1 MYDKKLRNRRISARV
16 LAAILTAAMS
26 VSAAPYTFAGN
37 ALQTGTE
44 QQTEADSQ
52 TETEQQTKA
61 DRQQDASSDKKDSGK
76 NSYPQLETTGTQ
88 DAKVTAIDVSDV
100 VAACMPSIVT
110 ISEKSVQEVEDY
122 FGGKHSVEEEGAASG
137 FIIAQTGNELLI
149 ATNNHVVDNATDV
162 TVAFSVDTDNEE
174 DKVVAAKVKGADP
187 STDVAVVAVQLKD
200 IKEDVLKQL
209 KVAVLGNS
217 DKLKVGQTAI
227 TIGNTLGQGLT
238 VTSGI
243 VAALNCK
250 VETDEGTWTEFQTD
264 GAANQGQS
272 GGAVLNAK
280 GEVIG
285 IFNAGYLEGDNVGY
299 AVPINTAIPVLQ
311 DLINRKTRDTL
322 DDYGYLGIT
331 VAPVTDEASQMYN
344 IPKGAYVYS
353 VEKGS
358 AAEKAGLQKG
368 DVITKLDGLSIDS
381 RDTLLKKI
389 QYYAPGEKVKIAYE
403 RASGNSYKEKTLEVT
418 LGEATDEVKAARK
431 AQNASDSSDSS
442 SDGSDKENSDG
453 DKSDGQDK
461 DSGRKDGSTGDA
473 DDGSQTLPPSDNRDG
488 DGSITIPWGSFFGGQ
503 DGSGSGNEFG
513 YPFGGGYGNGSGF
526 PYSGQGGNA
535 SGAAGNGS
543 AEF

>member
-1 MYDKKLRNRRISARV
+1 MYDKKLRNKRISARV

-26 VSAAPYTFAGN
+26 VSAAPYTFAGSI
-37 ALQTGTE
+37 LQVGTE
-44 QQTEADSQ
+44 KLTEADSQ
-52 TETEQQTKA
+52 TETEQQTEA
-61 DRQQDASSDKKDSGK
+61 DKQDASADEKDSKK

-88 DAKVTAIDVSDV
+88 DGKVTAIDVSDV
-100 VAACMPSIVT
+100 VSACMPSIVT

-137 FIIAQTGNELLI
+137 FIIAQTGDELLI

-368 DVITKLDGLSIDS
+368 DVITKFDGLSIDS

-389 QYYAPGEKVKIAYE
+389 QYYAPGEKVEIAYQ
-403 RASGNSYKEKTLEVT
+403 RADGNSYNEKTVEVT

-442 SDGSDKENSDG
+442 SDSSDKENSDG

-461 DSGRKDGSTGDA
+461 DGSSGDN
-473 DDGSQTLPPSDNRDG
+473 DDGSQTLPPSDNSDG

-503 DGSGSGNEFG
+503 DGNSSGNEFG

>member
-1 MYDKKLRNRRISARV
+1 MYDKKLRNKRISARV

-26 VSAAPYTFAGN
+26 VSAAPYTFAGSI
-37 ALQTGTE
+37 LQVGTE
-44 QQTEADSQ
+44 KLTEADSQ
-52 TETEQQTKA
+52 TETEQQTEA
-61 DRQQDASSDKKDSGK
+61 DKQQDASADEKDSKK

-88 DAKVTAIDVSDV
+88 DGKVTAIDVSDV
-100 VAACMPSIVT
+100 VSACMPSIVT

-137 FIIAQTGNELLI
+137 FIIAQTGDELLI

-250 VETDEGTWTEFQTD
+250 VET
-264 GAANQGQS
+264 
-272 GGAVLNAK
+272 GAVLNAK

-368 DVITKLDGLSIDS
+368 DVITKFDGLSIDS

-389 QYYAPGEKVKIAYE
+389 QYYAPGEKVEIAYQ
-403 RASGNSYKEKTLEVT
+403 RADGNSYNEKTVEVT

-442 SDGSDKENSDG
+442 SDSSDKENSDG

-461 DSGRKDGSTGDA
+461 DGSSGDT
-473 DDGSQTLPPSDNRDG
+473 DDGSQTLPPSDNSDG

-503 DGSGSGNEFG
+503 DGNSSGNEFG

>member
-44 QQTEADSQ
+44 KQTEADSQ
-52 TETEQQTKA
+52 TETEQQTEA

-137 FIIAQTGNELLI
+137 FIIAQTGDELLI

-368 DVITKLDGLSIDS
+368 DVITKFDGLSIDS

-389 QYYAPGEKVKIAYE
+389 QYYAPGEK
-403 RASGNSYKEKTLEVT
+403 

-461 DSGRKDGSTGDA
+461 DSSRKDGSSGDA
-473 DDGSQTLPPSDNRDG
+473 DDGSQTLPPSDNSDG

-503 DGSGSGNEFG
+503 DGNSSGNEFG

-526 PYSGQGGNA
+526 PYSGQGGNLNVS
-535 SGAAGNGS
+535 SGSDCRKGRAAVI
-543 AEF
+543 

>member
-26 VSAAPYTFAGN
+26 VSAAPYTFAGTI
-37 ALQTGTE
+37 LQTGK
-44 QQTEADSQ
+44 EAASQ
-52 TETEQQTKA
+52 TETEEQTEA
-61 DRQQDASSDKKDSGK
+61 DTQDVSADKKDSEK
-76 NSYPQLETTGTQ
+76 SSYPQLETTGTQ

-100 VAACMPSIVT
+100 VDACMPSIVT

-137 FIIAQTGNELLI
+137 FIIAQTADELLI

-243 VAALNCK
+243 IAALNCK

-311 DLINRKTRDTL
+311 DLINRKTRDAL

-368 DVITKLDGLSIDS
+368 DVITKFDGLSIDS

-389 QYYAPGEKVKIAYE
+389 QYYAPGEKVKIAYK
-403 RASGNSYKEKTLEVT
+403 RASGNSYEEKTAEVT

-431 AQNASDSSDSS
+431 EQNASDSS
-442 SDGSDKENSDG
+442 GKKNSDG
-453 DKSDGQDK
+453 DKADGQDK
-461 DSGRKDGSTGDA
+461 NSDDNDGSSGDT
-473 DDGSQTLPPSDNRDG
+473 DDGSQTLPPSDGSDG

-513 YPFGGGYGNGSGF
+513 YPFGGGSGNGSGI
-526 PYSGQGGNA
+526 PYSGQDGNS
-535 SGAAGNGS
+535 SGANGSGS

>member
-1 MYDKKLRNRRISARV
+1 MKGAFQCARV

-26 VSAAPYTFAGN
+26 VSAAPYTFAGSI
-37 ALQTGTE
+37 LQVETE
-44 QQTEADSQ
+44 KLTEADSQ
-52 TETEQQTKA
+52 TETEQQTEA
-61 DRQQDASSDKKDSGK
+61 DKQQDASADEKDSKK

-88 DAKVTAIDVSDV
+88 DGKVTAIDVSDV
-100 VAACMPSIVT
+100 VSACMPSIVT

-137 FIIAQTGNELLI
+137 FIIAQTGDELLI

-368 DVITKLDGLSIDS
+368 DVITKFDGLSIDS

-389 QYYAPGEKVKIAYE
+389 QYYAPGEKVEIAYQ
-403 RASGNSYKEKTLEVT
+403 RADGNSYNEKTVEVT

-442 SDGSDKENSDG
+442 SDSSDKENSDG

-461 DSGRKDGSTGDA
+461 DGSSGDT
-473 DDGSQTLPPSDNRDG
+473 DDGSQTLPPSDNSDG

-503 DGSGSGNEFG
+503 DGNSNGNEFG